1 MDATDDNIFKKY
13 NDILN
18 SSSNNIKNQF
28 MILLEDET
36 DENVQR
42 LFDHYYNISTK
53 KNDFKHLSLLIG
65 VLSEQNLLNKI
76 CKTKTQTITTEGKKF
91 YKYSTEYKGNT
102 LEMYRNIYVY
112 DHDNKH
118 VGEIDFV
125 IKYGNY
131 FIIVE
136 IKTKYN
142 DNFLTQ
148 IPYCINLLNSKYFS
162 FSSENGVNKIVLNST
177 DVGNH
182 VSAYY
187 KLYNFDNCY
196 VPIFS
201 NWKDEEYKKKVASEI
216 FPLMKICHI
225 NLINNITISENSEK
239 NKLSALAPTLSST
252 LTESAESPKGSILDR
267 LDITKKSTWL
277 EPAESTKSIFDRL
290 EVGGKNITEPAKSKS
305 ILDKLGE
312 KLSILGKRKRDGRS
326 KKEARN
332 ILNGTKHKSLRKLH
346 SKQKRKSSRR
356 HSLKR
361 KSFKYI
367 KMSSM
372 SRKYCLTTSPRKMGF
387 SQKASCK
394 AQGLLKRTSKKYK
407 GKYVISPKS
416 RKSKRRSK
424 RKSKSRK

>member
-1 MDATDDNIFKKY
+1 MDTATDDNIFKKY
-13 NDILN
+13 DDILK
-18 SSSNNIKNQF
+18 SSSSKIKNQF
-28 MILLEDET
+28 MILIENET
-36 DENVQR
+36 NENVQC
-42 LFDHYYNISTK
+42 LFNHYYNISTK

-76 CKTKTQTITTEGKKF
+76 CKTKTKTTEGSQF
-91 YKYSTEYKGNT
+91 YKYSTEYKGKT

-112 DHDNKH
+112 DHDNNH
-118 VGEIDFV
+118 IGEIDFV
-125 IKYGNY
+125 FKYGDY

-142 DNFLTQ
+142 DDFLTE
-148 IPYCINLLNSKYFS
+148 IPKFIRGLFVKTSKGFS

-201 NWKDEEYKKKVASEI
+201 NWKDEKYKKTVASEI
-216 FPLMKICHI
+216 FPTMEKCHI
-225 NLINNITISENSEK
+225 NLINNMTISENKPSV
-239 NKLSALAPTLSST
+239 LAPSLSST
-252 LTESAESPKGSILDR
+252 LTEWTESP
-267 LDITKKSTWL
+267 
-277 EPAESTKSIFDRL
+277 PSTKPIFDRL
-290 EVGGKNITEPAKSKS
+290 DPKVGSVLGKRKDPPTESAESSPSTKPK
-305 ILDKLGE
+305 IFDR
-312 KLSILGKRKRDGRS
+312 LGKRKRDGRS

-346 SKQKRKSSRR
+346 SKHKRKSSRR

-361 KSFKYI
+361 KSKRQ
-367 KMSSM
+367 KRSM
-372 SRKYCLTTSPRKMGF
+372 SRKYCLSTSPRKMGF

-407 GKYVISPKS
+407 GKYVNQENLKDVPKEN
-416 RKSKRRSK
+416 
-424 RKSKSRK
+424 